1 MALLATPCHSPACS
15 GRSFD
20 SCHSASGGGCSVQ
33 SLECYNPSGR
43 DLALNYI
50 DSLMAHD
57 STKIQSS
64 RSFLSSSNFSG
75 RWEDHEDLCDHLEGC
90 GLEGV
95 DKEMRAWRVVA
106 GELELDGSAPVP
118 KPGKG
123 EVLVKIM
130 HASVNPIDWKLMGG
144 GTPLFRAKEP
154 YTPGFDFSGVIEGVG
169 PGTDIEVGERVIGYL
184 GLMETCSVEGGEG
197 GLAGSFAEYCCI
209 PSSRVAVIPGYSDP
223 RALAGLPLAGLTAY
237 QALFTGSGGRS
248 LQGGPL
254 GSLKKGQKV
263 LVLGGSTGTGCFGV
277 QLAKAV
283 GARVTATASD
293 AKMPACGKQT
303 KMDWV
308 KSLGADRVINYR
320 MQDWGEDLAGQEFDM
335 IFDCVGDD
343 SDVAKAEK
351 VLKSGAPFVSIANF
365 APTIPK
371 DCKTK
376 FANFI
381 VAANGDDLSELVTL
395 TELNKL
401 IVPVDS
407 TYPLEKLQDALERSR
422 TSRAAGKIII
432 DVAPLL

>member
-130 HASVNPIDWKLMGG
+130 HASVNPID
-144 GTPLFRAKEP
+144 
-154 YTPGFDFSGVIEGVG
+154 FSGVIEGVG
-169 PGTDIEVGERVIGYL
+169 PGTDIEVGERVIG
-184 GLMETCSVEGGEG
+184 
-197 GLAGSFAEYCCI
+197 
-209 PSSRVAVIPGYSDP
+209 
-223 RALAGLPLAGLTAY
+223 
-237 QALFTGSGGRS
+237 
-248 LQGGPL
+248 
-254 GSLKKGQKV
+254 
-263 LVLGGSTGTGCFGV
+263 
-277 QLAKAV
+277 
-283 GARVTATASD
+283 
-293 AKMPACGKQT
+293 
-303 KMDWV
+303 
-308 KSLGADRVINYR
+308 
-320 MQDWGEDLAGQEFDM
+320 
-335 IFDCVGDD
+335 
-343 SDVAKAEK
+343 
-351 VLKSGAPFVSIANF
+351 
-365 APTIPK
+365 
-371 DCKTK
+371 
-376 FANFI
+376 
-381 VAANGDDLSELVTL
+381 
-395 TELNKL
+395 
-401 IVPVDS
+401 
-407 TYPLEKLQDALERSR
+407 
-422 TSRAAGKIII
+422 
-432 DVAPLL
+432 